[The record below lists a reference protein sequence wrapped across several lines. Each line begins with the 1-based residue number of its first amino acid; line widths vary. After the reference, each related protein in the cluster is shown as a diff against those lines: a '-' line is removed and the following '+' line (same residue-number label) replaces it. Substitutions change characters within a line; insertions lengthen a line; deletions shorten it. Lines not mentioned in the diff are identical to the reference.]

1 MQKKRCKK
9 EYLSS
14 NPSFRNQEGDQLCN
28 TKKNPTNKWQSR
40 KPCNSGS
47 ELPTIQPT
55 WCREKDPNIC
65 PWNNSNKILPK
76 WKYQCI
82 CLKILEPKFDIDPRN
97 VIKKFKILVQPWP
110 KKCDQVI
117 KTLVQVNT
125 VQNEQ
130 QQPQQL
136 SGLDRKNVSKFCSP
150 NYMYVHFIHCT
161 IVLILFAVITHDN
174 HNGNLTA
181 WVSPIILM

>member
-1 MQKKRCKK
+1 MAEQKTQMKP
-9 EYLSS
+9 LLLD
-14 NPSFRNQEGDQLCN
+14 PSHQLFNQHDVV
-28 TKKNPTNKWQSR
+28 K
-40 KPCNSGS
+40 
-47 ELPTIQPT
+47 
-55 WCREKDPNIC
+55 KDPNIC
-65 PWNNSNKILPK
+65 PWNNSYKILPK